1 MEGAKQPEFQCR
13 ETNCWRVFD
22 SNELLS
28 EHYRRRHSKDS
39 PLDEQSTEYGTMMN
53 EIDDMN
59 NLRDSIMLMASDLRN
74 ERSDP
79 EDEYVQALVRLELE
93 DNKQRKLNAVTSRD
107 VVESRKWL
115 TNDRVLARAAEIEL
129 NEGVRSL
136 ELVEHLCLKGQGLAF
151 FDESEMFSLSK
162 MIMLRELDL
171 SGNHLTSLTG
181 VGTLIGLEGLKV
193 CDNQIGCLIGV
204 QECGHL
210 QKFFANRNQIDSIY
224 ELRDL
229 KKLRVVELAENNL
242 KNFEKVLSVVQDLP
256 KLKELSLKGHI
267 VFERVISFHGY
278 RITNTT
284 F

>member
-204 QECGHL
+204 QECSHL